1 MRLAIDVMGGDQGPH
16 AIIAGSARAVVEH
29 PGLELILFGPR
40 QQILAELSRL
50 PQPLAAATSR
60 LVAYDAPSSV
70 APDATAAWALRRGQA
85 TSMACMLRSVAQGE
99 AVAGVSAGNTA
110 ALVAM
115 ARRELGMI
123 EGISRPAISTAIPA
137 RQGQRCYLLD
147 LGANVDSPAHRLVD
161 FALMGAAMAQCVDGT
176 PVPRIALLNVGAEA
190 TKGSASVREAD
201 RQLRDYSGGSDSGGS
216 AFSYHGYAEGGDLFK
231 GQLDVVVCDGFVGNA
246 VLKASEGLTSM
257 LVERVQMAFESRLSG
272 RLASLLARPVLKRL
286 KQELDPV
293 RYNGAS
299 LLGLRGIVV
308 KSHGSTHADGFYYA
322 IQRALAEVEHNLPAR
337 IAGRWQAPPVQ
348 NSGFASHD

>member
-16 AIIAGSARAVVEH
+16 AIITGAAKAVVEH
-29 PGLELILFGPR
+29 PDLELILFGPR

-50 PQPLAAATSR
+50 PQPLVAAASR
-60 LVAYDAPSSV
+60 LVARE
-70 APDATAAWALRRGQA
+70 APDCIMPSTTAAWALRKGQA
-85 TSMACMLRSVAQGE
+85 TSMMHMLRSVAQGE

-110 ALVAM
+110 ALVAL
-115 ARRELGMI
+115 ARRELGMV

-137 RQGQRCYLLD
+137 RQGRRCYLLD

-176 PVPRIALLNVGAEA
+176 AMPRVALLNVGAEA
-190 TKGSASVREAD
+190 TKGCASVREAD
-201 RQLRDYSGGSDSGGS
+201 RLLREHANRGAFDYQ
-216 AFSYHGYAEGGDLFK
+216 GYAEGGDLFK

-272 RLASLLARPVLKRL
+272 RLASLLAKPVLRRL

-322 IQRALAEVEHNLPAR
+322 IQRALQEVEHNLPAR
-337 IAGRWQAPPVQ
+337 IAGRWQAPLREAVAP
-348 NSGFASHD
+348 ASHD

>member
-16 AIIAGSARAVVEH
+16 AIITGAAKAVVEH
-29 PGLELILFGPR
+29 PDLELILFGPR

-60 LVAYDAPSSV
+60 LVARE
-70 APDATAAWALRRGQA
+70 APDCIMPSTTAAWALRRGQA
-85 TSMACMLRSVAQGE
+85 TSMVRMLRSVAQGE

-110 ALVAM
+110 ALVAL
-115 ARRELGMI
+115 ARRELGMV

-137 RQGQRCYLLD
+137 RQGRRCYLLD

-176 PVPRIALLNVGAEA
+176 AMPRVALLNVGAEA
-190 TKGSASVREAD
+190 TKGCASVREAD
-201 RQLRDYSGGSDSGGS
+201 RLLREHANRGAFDYQ
-216 AFSYHGYAEGGDLFK
+216 GYAEGGDLFK

-272 RLASLLARPVLKRL
+272 RLASLLAKPVLRRL

-322 IQRALAEVEHNLPAR
+322 IQRALQEVEHNLPAR
-337 IAGRWQAPPVQ
+337 IAGRWQAPLREAVAP
-348 NSGFASHD
+348 ASHD

>member
-29 PGLELILFGPR
+29 PSLELILFGPR

-70 APDATAAWALRRGQA
+70 AADATAAWALRRGQA
-85 TSMACMLRSVAQGE
+85 TSMACMLRSVAQGD

-176 PVPRIALLNVGAEA
+176 RVPRVALLNVGAEA

-201 RQLRDYSGGSDSGGS
+201 RQLRNYSDGN
-216 AFSYHGYAEGGDLFK
+216 AFSYRGYAEGGDLFK

-272 RLASLLARPVLKRL
+272 RLASLLARPVLRRL

-322 IQRALAEVEHNLPAR
+322 IQRALKEVEHNLPAR
-337 IAGRWQAPPVQ
+337 IAGRWQAPAVQ
-348 NSGFASHD
+348 SGGSVSHD

>member
-16 AIIAGSARAVVEH
+16 AIIAGSARAVLEH
-29 PGLELILFGPR
+29 PGLELVLFGPR
-40 QQILAELSRL
+40 QQIIAELSRL

-60 LVAYDAPSSV
+60 LVARDSPDSV
-70 APDATAAWALRRGQA
+70 MPGATAAWALRRGEA
-85 TSMACMLRSVAQGE
+85 TSMARMLQCVAQGE

-110 ALVAM
+110 ALVAL
-115 ARRELGMI
+115 ARRELGMV

-137 RQGQRCYLLD
+137 RQGRRCYLLD

-161 FALMGAAMAQCVDGT
+161 FALMGAAMSQCIDGT
-176 PVPRIALLNVGAEA
+176 AVPRVALLNVGAEA
-190 TKGSASVREAD
+190 TKGSVSVREAD
-201 RQLRDYSGGSDSGGS
+201 RLLREYASGSGFDYQ
-216 AFSYHGYAEGGDLFK
+216 GYAEGGDLFK

-272 RLASLLARPVLKRL
+272 RLASLLAKPVLKRL

-322 IQRALAEVEHNLPAR
+322 IHRALQEVEHNLPAR
-337 IAGRWQAPPVQ
+337 IAGRWQAPSSENDGTGQP
-348 NSGFASHD
+348 

>member
-16 AIIAGSARAVVEH
+16 AIIAGSAKAVVEH
-29 PGLELILFGPR
+29 PGLEVILFGPR
-40 QQILAELSRL
+40 QQILAEISRL
-50 PQPLAAATSR
+50 PQPLAAAASR
-60 LVAYDAPSSV
+60 LAARDASASIMP
-70 APDATAAWALRRGQA
+70 ATTAAWALRRGHA
-85 TSMACMLRSVAQGE
+85 TSMAQMLRSVAEGE
-99 AVAGVSAGNTA
+99 ALAGVSAGNTA
-110 ALVAM
+110 ALVALS
-115 ARRELGMI
+115 RRELGMI
-123 EGISRPAISTAIPA
+123 KGISRPAISTAIPA
-137 RQGQRCYLLD
+137 RQGRRCYLLD

-161 FALMGAAMAQCVDGT
+161 FALMGAAMVQCIDGT
-176 PVPRIALLNVGAEA
+176 ALPRVALLNIGAEA
-190 TKGSASVREAD
+190 TKGNASVREAD
-201 RQLRDYSGGSDSGGS
+201 RLLRQYASGQYASNS
-216 AFSYHGYAEGGDLFK
+216 AFDYQGYAEGGDLFK

-272 RLASLLARPVLKRL
+272 RLASLLARPVLRRL

-322 IQRALAEVEHNLPAR
+322 IQRALQEVEHNLPAR
-337 IAGRWQAPPVQ
+337 IAGRWQAPSSDGDGARQP
-348 NSGFASHD
+348 

>member
-16 AIIAGSARAVVEH
+16 AIIAGSARAVLEH
-29 PGLELILFGPR
+29 PGLELVLFGPR
-40 QQILAELSRL
+40 QQIIAELSRL

-60 LVAYDAPSSV
+60 LVARDSPDSV
-70 APDATAAWALRRGQA
+70 MPGATAAWALRRGEA
-85 TSMACMLRSVAQGE
+85 TSMARMLQCVAQGE

-110 ALVAM
+110 ALVAL
-115 ARRELGMI
+115 ARRELGMV

-137 RQGQRCYLLD
+137 RQGRRCYLLD

-161 FALMGAAMAQCVDGT
+161 FALMGAAMSQCIDGT
-176 PVPRIALLNVGAEA
+176 AVPRVALLNVGAEA
-190 TKGSASVREAD
+190 TKGSVSVREAD
-201 RQLRDYSGGSDSGGS
+201 RLLREYASGSGFDYQ
-216 AFSYHGYAEGGDLFK
+216 GYAEGGDLFK

-272 RLASLLARPVLKRL
+272 RLASLLAKPVLKRL

-299 LLGLRGIVV
+299 LLGVRGIVV

-322 IQRALAEVEHNLPAR
+322 IHRALQEVEHNLPAR
-337 IAGRWQAPPVQ
+337 IAGRWQAPSSENDGTGQP
-348 NSGFASHD
+348 

>member
-29 PGLELILFGPR
+29 PSLELILFGPR
-40 QQILAELSRL
+40 QQITAELSRL
-50 PQPLAAATSR
+50 PQPLAAAASR
-60 LVAYDAPSSV
+60 LVARDSPDSV
-70 APDATAAWALRRGQA
+70 LPGATAAWALRRGQA
-85 TSMACMLRSVAQGE
+85 TSMARMLRCVAQGE

-110 ALVAM
+110 ALVAL
-115 ARRELGMI
+115 ARRELGMV

-137 RQGQRCYLLD
+137 RQGRRCYLLD

-161 FALMGAAMAQCVDGT
+161 FAQMGAAMAQCVDGT
-176 PVPRIALLNVGAEA
+176 AVPRVALLNVGAEA

-201 RQLRDYSGGSDSGGS
+201 RLLREYASGS
-216 AFSYHGYAEGGDLFK
+216 AFAYQGYAEGGDLFK
-231 GQLDVVVCDGFVGNA
+231 GQFDVVVCDGFVGNA

-272 RLASLLARPVLKRL
+272 RLASLLAKPVLKRL

-322 IQRALAEVEHNLPAR
+322 IQRALQEVEHDLPAR
-337 IAGRWQAPPVQ
+337 IAGRWRAPSYESDGADQP
-348 NSGFASHD
+348 

>member
-16 AIIAGSARAVVEH
+16 AIVAGSARAVVEH
-29 PGLELILFGPR
+29 PALELILFGPR
-40 QQILAELSRL
+40 QQILAEISRL
-50 PQPLAAATSR
+50 PQPLAAAASR
-60 LVAYDAPSSV
+60 LAARDAPESV
-70 APDATAAWALRRGQA
+70 APSATAAWALRRGRD
-85 TSMACMLRSVAQGE
+85 TSMSHMLRSVAQGE

-137 RQGQRCYLLD
+137 RGGRRCYLLD

-161 FALMGAAMAQCVDGT
+161 FALMGVAMAQCVDGT
-176 PVPRIALLNVGAEA
+176 VKPRVALLNVGAEA

-201 RQLRDYSGGSDSGGS
+201 RQLREYPTSD
-216 AFSYHGYAEGGDLFK
+216 AFIYQGYAEGGDLFK

-272 RLASLLARPVLKRL
+272 RLASLLAKPVLRRL

-322 IQRALAEVEHNLPAR
+322 IERALKEVEHNLPAR
-337 IAGRWQAPPVQ
+337 IAGRWQAP
-348 NSGFASHD
+348 SF

>member
-1 MRLAIDVMGGDQGPH
+1 MRLAIDVMGGDQGPQ
-16 AIIAGSARAVVEH
+16 AIIAGAAKAAVEH
-29 PGLELILFGPR
+29 PALELILFGPR

-60 LVAYDAPSSV
+60 LVAREAPDSIAPST
-70 APDATAAWALRRGQA
+70 TAAWALRKGHSS
-85 TSMACMLRSVAQGE
+85 SMVQMLRCVALGE
-99 AVAGVSAGNTA
+99 AAAGVSAGNTA
-110 ALVAM
+110 ALVAL
-115 ARRELGMI
+115 ARRELGMV
-123 EGISRPAISTAIPA
+123 EGISRPAISTAIPV
-137 RQGQRCYLLD
+137 RQGRRCYLLD

-161 FALMGAAMAQCVDGT
+161 FALMGAAMAQCIDGNAM
-176 PVPRIALLNVGAEA
+176 PRVALLNVGAEA
-190 TKGSASVREAD
+190 TKGCVSVREAD
-201 RQLRDYSGGSDSGGS
+201 RLLREYGSRYGFD
-216 AFSYHGYAEGGDLFK
+216 YHGYAEGGDLFT

-257 LVERVQMAFESRLSG
+257 LVERVQLAFESRFTG
-272 RLASLLARPVLKRL
+272 RLASLLAKPVLKRL

-322 IQRALAEVEHNLPAR
+322 IQRSLKEVEHNLPAR
-337 IAGRWQAPPVQ
+337 IAGRWQAPL
-348 NSGFASHD
+348 NEKSGACEP

>member
-29 PGLELILFGPR
+29 PSLELILFGPR
-40 QQILAELSRL
+40 QQITAELSRL
-50 PQPLAAATSR
+50 PQPLAAAASR
-60 LVAYDAPSSV
+60 LVASDSPDSV
-70 APDATAAWALRRGQA
+70 LPGATAAWALRSGQA
-85 TSMACMLRSVAQGE
+85 TSMARMLRCVAQGQ
-99 AVAGVSAGNTA
+99 AVAGVSAGSTA
-110 ALVAM
+110 ALVAL
-115 ARRELGMI
+115 ARRELGMV

-137 RQGQRCYLLD
+137 RQGRRCYLLD

-161 FALMGAAMAQCVDGT
+161 FAQMGAAMAQCVDGT
-176 PVPRIALLNVGAEA
+176 AVPRVALLNVGAEA
-190 TKGSASVREAD
+190 TKGSVSVREAD
-201 RQLRDYSGGSDSGGS
+201 RLLRECANGS
-216 AFSYHGYAEGGDLFK
+216 AFDYQGYAEGGDLFK

-272 RLASLLARPVLKRL
+272 RLASLLAKPVLKRL

-308 KSHGSTHADGFYYA
+308 KSHGSVHADGFYYA
-322 IQRALAEVEHNLPAR
+322 IRRALQEVEHDLPAR
-337 IAGRWQAPPVQ
+337 IAGRWQSSSQ
-348 NSGFASHD
+348 TLSSASDGAGLS

>member
-16 AIIAGSARAVVEH
+16 AIIAGSARAVMEH
-29 PGLELILFGPR
+29 PSLELTLFGPR

-60 LVAYDAPSSV
+60 LVAYDAPNSV
-70 APDATAAWALRRGQA
+70 APDATAAWALRRGRA

-123 EGISRPAISTAIPA
+123 AGISRPAISTAIPA

-147 LGANVDSPAHRLVD
+147 LGANVDSPAYRLVD

-176 PVPRIALLNVGAEA
+176 RVPRVALLNVGAEA

-201 RQLRDYSGGSDSGGS
+201 RQLRAYSGGS

-322 IQRALAEVEHNLPAR
+322 IKRALKEVEHNLPAR
-337 IAGRWQAPPVQ
+337 IAGRWQAPPAQ
-348 NSGFASHD
+348 IGGSASHD

>member
-1 MRLAIDVMGGDQGPH
+1 MRLAIDVMGGDQGPR
-16 AIIAGSARAVVEH
+16 AMIAGSAKAVVEC
-29 PGLELILFGPR
+29 PDLELILFGPR

-60 LVAYDAPSSV
+60 LVARDAPDSV
-70 APDATAAWALRRGQA
+70 APGATAAWALRRGHA
-85 TSMACMLRSVAQGE
+85 TSMVHMLQCVAQGE

-110 ALVAM
+110 ALVAL
-115 ARRELGMI
+115 ARRELGMV

-137 RQGQRCYLLD
+137 RQGRRCYLLD

-161 FALMGAAMAQCVDGT
+161 FALMGAAMAQCIDGT
-176 PVPRIALLNVGAEA
+176 AVPRVALLNVGAEA
-190 TKGSASVREAD
+190 TKGSLSVREAD
-201 RQLRDYSGGSDSGGS
+201 GLLREYANKAS
-216 AFSYHGYAEGGDLFK
+216 AFDYQGYAEGGDLFK

-272 RLASLLARPVLKRL
+272 RLASLLAKPVLKRL

-322 IQRALAEVEHNLPAR
+322 IRRALQEVEHDLPAR
-337 IAGRWQAPPVQ
+337 IAGRWQSSSSEGDGVRQP
-348 NSGFASHD
+348 

>member
-16 AIIAGSARAVVEH
+16 AIIAGSAKAAVEH
-29 PGLELILFGPR
+29 PGLQLTLFGPR
-40 QQILAELSRL
+40 QRIIAEISRL
-50 PQPLAAATSR
+50 PQPLAAAASR
-60 LVAYDAPSSV
+60 LVPCDAPDSITPS
-70 APDATAAWALRRGQA
+70 TSAAWALRNGHS
-85 TSMACMLRSVAQGE
+85 TSMVHMLRSVAQGE
-99 AVAGVSAGNTA
+99 AAAGVSAGNTA
-110 ALVAM
+110 ALVAL

-137 RQGQRCYLLD
+137 RQGRRCYLLD

-161 FALMGAAMAQCVDGT
+161 FALMGAAMAQCIDGT
-176 PVPRIALLNVGAEA
+176 VMPRVALLNVGAEA

-201 RQLRDYSGGSDSGGS
+201 RLLREYASTSHGAFDYQ
-216 AFSYHGYAEGGDLFK
+216 GYAEGGDLFK
-231 GQLDVVVCDGFVGNA
+231 GQFDVVVCDGFVGNA

-272 RLASLLARPVLKRL
+272 RLASLLAKPVLKRL
-286 KQELDPV
+286 KKELDPV

-322 IQRALAEVEHNLPAR
+322 IQRALQEVEHNLPAR
-337 IAGRWQAPPVQ
+337 IAGRWQA
-348 NSGFASHD
+348 SGSDLNGAS

>member
-16 AIIAGSARAVVEH
+16 AIITGAAKAVVEH
-29 PGLELILFGPR
+29 PDLELILFGPR

-50 PQPLAAATSR
+50 PQPLVAAASR
-60 LVAYDAPSSV
+60 LVARE
-70 APDATAAWALRRGQA
+70 APDCIMPSTTAAWALRKGQA
-85 TSMACMLRSVAQGE
+85 TSMMHMLRSVAQGE

-110 ALVAM
+110 ALVAL
-115 ARRELGMI
+115 ARRELGMV

-137 RQGQRCYLLD
+137 RQGRRCYLLD

-176 PVPRIALLNVGAEA
+176 AMPRVALLNVGAEA
-190 TKGSASVREAD
+190 TKGCASVREAD
-201 RQLRDYSGGSDSGGS
+201 RLLREHANSGAFDYQ
-216 AFSYHGYAEGGDLFK
+216 GYAEGGDLFK

-272 RLASLLARPVLKRL
+272 RLASLLARPVLRRL

-322 IQRALAEVEHNLPAR
+322 IQRALQEVEHNLPAR
-337 IAGRWQAPPVQ
+337 IAGRWQAALREAVAP
-348 NSGFASHD
+348 ASYD